1 MARYRVQDQPQGVA
15 IQVTEV
21 AGRQR
26 QLLDAF
32 QECQSGH
39 CTCPT
44 EEYQK
49 VAGMQVT
56 EGADEITL
64 HLQAK
69 PGTQLDTG
77 EISACLDHTIA
88 KVQQE

>member
-1 MARYRVQDQPQGVA
+1 MPV
-15 IQVTEV
+15 
-21 AGRQR
+21 
-26 QLLDAF
+26 
-32 QECQSGH
+32 GH

-44 EEYQK
+44 DEYQK

-56 EGADEITL
+56 EAADEVVL

-69 PGTQLDTG
+69 PGTRFDMT

-88 KVQQE
+88 KV